1 MVLAFLHATRAFL
14 VMSLIPQGIC
24 LLGICNG
31 IFSRS
36 YSFTTSLVGIN
47 AAIAG
52 TSYKYLEVVWP
63 SLSIFERKFYLQAS
77 NVSFSFPHHACYHH
91 IWCSFPRRGVH
102 ESLQSV
108 LVLRS
113 LCDQRTGL
121 HAFLLLYLFDRWLG
135 MYLSVVIFVA
145 DTWETIWYSPIN
157 EVCGYW
163 CGFYKQWMYFIKWD
177 DFSFSNL
184 PFSYMYTRMNVYN
197 RCIYPK
203 CFGIRRAF
211 IPLFFFT

>member
-113 LCDQRTGL
+113 LCDQWTGL
-121 HAFLLLYLFDRWLG
+121 HAFLLLYLFDRWL
-135 MYLSVVIFVA
+135 VIYVPSCCYICCWHMRNNMIFTYQRSMRLLMWFLQTV
-145 DTWETIWYSPIN
+145 
-157 EVCGYW
+157 
-163 CGFYKQWMYFIKWD
+163 
-177 DFSFSNL
+177 
-184 PFSYMYTRMNVYN
+184 NVLYQM
-197 RCIYPK
+197 
-203 CFGIRRAF
+203 RRF
-211 IPLFFFT
+211 FLF